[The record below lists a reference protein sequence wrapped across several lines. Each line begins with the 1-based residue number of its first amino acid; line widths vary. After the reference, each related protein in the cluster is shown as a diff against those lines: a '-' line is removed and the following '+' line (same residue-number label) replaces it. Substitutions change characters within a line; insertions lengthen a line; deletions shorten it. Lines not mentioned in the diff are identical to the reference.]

1 MLDFGGLAQI
11 TLYAPA
17 STTVGACV
25 GAKEPRAFWEL
36 GSVFSFFPF
45 LLLEPWIK
53 QLTLEAG
60 GCGVLCAEK
69 QARPGPGP
77 GLTAKEKSI

>member
-17 STTVGACV
+17 STTVGA
-25 GAKEPRAFWEL
+25 KEPRAFWEL
-36 GSVFSFFPF
+36 GSVFSFFTF

-69 QARPGPGP
+69 QARHM
-77 GLTAKEKSI
+77 KNC

>member
-1 MLDFGGLAQI
+1 MAAGQPLFWSTGK
-11 TLYAPA
+11 A
-17 STTVGACV
+17 SHNAYTQT
-25 GAKEPRAFWEL
+25 KINKYTEL
-36 GSVFSFFPF
+36 GLVFSFFTF

-77 GLTAKEKSI
+77 GLTAKEKSNNKV

>member
-1 MLDFGGLAQI
+1 MLGFGGGLAQI
-11 TLYAPA
+11 TLHAPT
-17 STTVGACV
+17 STTVGAE
-25 GAKEPRAFWEL
+25 EPWDFWEL
-36 GSVFSFFPF
+36 GLVFSFFTF